1 MSKEYSYKA
10 VSETGT
16 IIHLSKTSD
25 YDYQEQTENEYL
37 LTDNY
42 SIIEETYD
50 TETEIEDAVVI
61 MKKFNGI
68 VQKFN
73 SPKYKARKPIKLKI
87 TYTNGDVE
95 IVNRMDALKR
105 FDATVKI
112 GDYNKGQEMYDVY
125 CIKSIERVV
134 KRATKT
140 TLGSGYRAFE
150 MINDTITM
158 ANEILN

>member
-10 VSETGT
+10 ISETGT

-25 YDYQEQTENEYL
+25 YDYQEQTEIEYL

-42 SIIEETYD
+42 SIIEEEYDTD
-50 TETEIEDAVVI
+50 TETEDAVVV

-73 SPKYKARKPIKLKI
+73 SPKYKARKPVKLKI
-87 TYTNGDVE
+87 VFTNGDVE

-105 FDATVKI
+105 FDATIKI
-112 GDYNKGQEMYDVY
+112 GDYNKGQEMYDMY

-140 TLGSGYRAFE
+140 TLGALISDSE
-150 MINDTITM
+150 PLSDVIDM
-158 ANEILN
+158 ALEILN